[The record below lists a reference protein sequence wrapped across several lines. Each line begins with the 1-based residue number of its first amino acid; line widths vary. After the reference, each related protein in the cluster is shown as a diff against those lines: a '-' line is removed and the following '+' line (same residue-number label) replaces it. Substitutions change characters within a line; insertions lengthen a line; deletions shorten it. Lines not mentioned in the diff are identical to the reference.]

1 MGCQGIGQWDKP
13 LILQSCRLT
22 DCPVLLEHEN
32 VLITET
38 QPEKGGRVPFPAD
51 EELGLAQSD

>member
-1 MGCQGIGQWDKP
+1 MGYQGVGQWDKP

-32 VLITET
+32 VLIAET
-38 QPEKGGRVPFPAD
+38 QPEKGGLVLFPAD
-51 EELGLAQSD
+51 EELELAQSD